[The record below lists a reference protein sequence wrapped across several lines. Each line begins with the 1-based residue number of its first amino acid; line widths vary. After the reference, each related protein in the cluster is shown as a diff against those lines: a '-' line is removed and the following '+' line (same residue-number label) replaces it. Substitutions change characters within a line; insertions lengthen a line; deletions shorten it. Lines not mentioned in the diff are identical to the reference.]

1 MKRGE
6 IWTVR
11 GSSGW
16 IEKARPALIV
26 QDESFDDID
35 STVTCLFTTYDSSNA
50 NSRVRVEPS
59 SANGLRR
66 ACYVMTDK
74 IVSVKKMNS
83 GRLSASWSS
92 TILKRSH
99 NTSAA
104 FWGCSP

>member
-74 IVSVKKMNS
+74 IVSVKKDEFGS
-83 GRLSASWSS
+83 LVGQLEQHYLEEVSQHLRRL
-92 TILKRSH
+92 L
-99 NTSAA
+99 
-104 FWGCSP
+104 GL